1 MKTCLDCGKP
11 ISKGSAGRCRE
22 CGSKYVVDMAAR
34 VAAYSGRISINT
46 PNTPFFAMIAVVIRC
61 GRYRQHKS
69 GWRGERKIVLDKYPK
84 SA

>member
-34 VAAYSGRISINT
+34 VGIERRCNLCRRLFKPHKYQHPKYTIFCDDCRNDKVWEISST
-46 PNTPFFAMIAVVIRC
+46 QKWV
-61 GRYRQHKS
+61 
-69 GWRGERKIVLDKYPK
+69 ERR
-84 SA
+84 A